1 MRNTLLIVLLTF
13 VFQTCFSQGKIKFES
28 TASIGTFSFLT
39 GLVMVDPGPGWEGYN
54 LPREQKTG
62 IQAATINGISISEF
76 FHIGIGAGYA
86 NFDKKNGLMLFGDIR
101 ADFSK
106 KPFAVFAYANPGY
119 SHFWNQ
125 YDGGTGTAMFD
136 FGFGARY
143 KVLQKSKALISVGLL
158 SMQQSTYISVK
169 LGYTF

>member
-1 MRNTLLIVLLTF
+1 MLAFT
-13 VFQTCFSQGKIKFES
+13 FQTCFSQGKIKFES

-62 IQAATINGISISEF
+62 IQAATINGISISDF

-86 NFDKKNGLMLFGDIR
+86 NFSKTSGMLLFADLR

-106 KPFAVFAYANPGY
+106 KPFALFAYANPGY

-136 FGFGARY
+136 FGLGARY
-143 KVLQKSKALISVGLL
+143 NVFSKSKVIFSFGLL
-158 SMQQSTYISVK
+158 FMQQNSYIPVK
-169 LGYTF
+169 LGFTF

>member
-1 MRNTLLIVLLTF
+1 MLAFT
-13 VFQTCFSQGKIKFES
+13 FQTCFSQGKIKFES

-62 IQAATINGISISEF
+62 IQAATINGISFSEF
-76 FHIGIGAGYA
+76 LHIGIGAGYA
-86 NFDKKNGLMLFGDIR
+86 NFSKTSGMLLFADLR

-106 KPFAVFAYANPGY
+106 KPFALFAYANPGY

-136 FGFGARY
+136 FGLGARY
-143 KVLQKSKALISVGLL
+143 NVFSKSKVILSFGLL
-158 SMQQSTYISVK
+158 FMQQNSYIPVK
-169 LGYTF
+169 LGFTF

>member
-1 MRNTLLIVLLTF
+1 MRNFILIFMLAFGFLTSKA
-13 VFQTCFSQGKIKFES
+13 QENIKFES

-106 KPFAVFAYANPGY
+106 KPFALFVYANPGY

-143 KVLQKSKALISVGLL
+143 KILEKSKALISVGLL
-158 SMQQSTYISVK
+158 CMQQSSYISVK